1 MLLSPNSR
9 PDIFPPNAHPPG
21 FFPPHI
27 RPPPGSFP
35 PRMHAPVIFP
45 PSGLPPGVNHPMSP
59 HPGLFLPRVPYPES
73 FPPNNTPGFQIP
85 GFFPPNTHHN
95 GFFPPNMHP
104 AGMLPHGMAPPG
116 FFRPNAN
123 ATPPEFI
130 GPPTPGEHFLHN
142 IHPAFS
148 KNLNGEATEASS
160 PIPCPLCNQTFTCH
174 SDLRRHHMNVHEGK
188 HFACQVPGCSVGFG
202 ELETLRQHS
211 IYTHG
216 FDLDDAK
223 NETAFAAL
231 LQQQEQ
237 NNVMYSNNSQM
248 PEYVTMYKCADCEFL
263 LETCDELYFHHDSY
277 HSH

>member
-45 PSGLPPGVNHPMSP
+45 PGPPGGLPPGVNNLHPMSH

-95 GFFPPNMHP
+95 GFFPPRMPP
-104 AGMLPHGMAPPG
+104 AGMLPQGMAPPG
-116 FFRPNAN
+116 FFGPNAN
-123 ATPPEFI
+123 ATPPEFF
-130 GPPTPGEHFLHN
+130 GPPPPGEHFLHN

-148 KNLNGEATEASS
+148 KNLNGEATEAS
-160 PIPCPLCNQTFTCH
+160 
-174 SDLRRHHMNVHEGK
+174 DLRRHHMNEGK
-188 HFACQVPGCSVGFG
+188 HFVCQVPGCNVEFG

-211 IYTHG
+211 MFAHG